1 MKFQKIH
8 SKRPYPWER
17 RHLAG
22 QQGSALAL
30 TLVMCAVV
38 GTLVGSYLYTI
49 GTQNLSVVRSQS
61 WNQALVVA
69 EAGVDE
75 AMALMNSGIQSNNF
89 VSALIW
95 TNVSPG
101 VFRNE
106 TNK

>member
-1 MKFQKIH
+1 MKLHNKKPAEH
-8 SKRPYPWER
+8 
-17 RHLAG
+17 
-22 QQGSALAL
+22 GSALVF
-30 TLVMCAVV
+30 TLLICAIV

-61 WNQALVVA
+61 WNQAMVVA
-69 EAGVDE
+69 EGGVDE

-89 VSALIW
+89 VSPLIW

-106 TNK
+106 TNKLACKFG